1 MTTSRVAR
9 EAVVFLLKGGEGL
22 NWYFIETERFEE
34 EKVKQILIDSGFDA
48 FIPKKE
54 MYFKKGDF
62 TTMTQR
68 LLFPGTVMI
77 CDPESPPQFTQKL
90 NEWLALKKSGSEL
103 IRLESDTYYSLS
115 NKEKAC
121 LSQLLDSQ
129 KILRFS
135 TGVIR
140 QRELHILK
148 GPLQGHEKEIQ
159 KIKRHQ
165 RLATLSVQLCGQT
178 ISLLVGLEVIEK
190 IG

>member
-1 MTTSRVAR
+1 MAR

-54 MYFKKGDF
+54 MYFKKGEF
-62 TTMTQR
+62 TEITQR
-68 LLFPGTVMI
+68 LLFPGTVMV
-77 CDPESPPQFTQKL
+77 CDPQSPPQFTQKL
-90 NEWLALKKSGSEL
+90 NDWLALKQSGSEL

-121 LSQLLDSQ
+121 LSQLLDCE

-165 RLATLSVQLCGQT
+165 RLATLPVQLCGQT
-178 ISLLVGLEVIEK
+178 VFLIVGLEVIEK

>member
-1 MTTSRVAR
+1 MAR
-9 EAVVFLLKGGEGL
+9 EAVIFLLKGGEGL

-34 EKVKQILIDSGFDA
+34 EKVKQILINSGFDA

-54 MYFKKGDF
+54 MYFKKGEF
-62 TTMTQR
+62 TEITQR
-68 LLFPGTVMI
+68 LLFPGTVMV

-90 NEWLALKKSGSEL
+90 NDWLALKKSGSEL

-129 KILRFS
+129 RILRFS

-140 QRELHILK
+140 QRELHVLK

-165 RLATLSVQLCGQT
+165 RLATLPVQLCGQT
-178 ISLLVGLEVIEK
+178 IALIVGLEVIEK

>member
-1 MTTSRVAR
+1 MTTSQVAR
-9 EAVVFLLKGGEGL
+9 EAVIFLLKGGEGL

-34 EKVKQILIDSGFDA
+34 EKVKQILINSGFDA

-54 MYFKKGDF
+54 MYFKKGEF
-62 TTMTQR
+62 TEITQR
-68 LLFPGTVMI
+68 LLFPGTVMVS
-77 CDPESPPQFTQKL
+77 DPESPPQFTQKL
-90 NEWLALKKSGSEL
+90 NDWLALKKSGSEL

-129 KILRFS
+129 RILRFS

-140 QRELHILK
+140 QRELHVLK

-165 RLATLSVQLCGQT
+165 RLATLPVQLCGQT
-178 ISLLVGLEVIEK
+178 IALIVGLEVIEK